1 MCKVRLLLWKGMRK
15 KESSP
20 RKYSIVNK
28 KICYQEVEV
37 IDNEIQ
43 TGKVDYLGL

>member
-1 MCKVRLLLWKGMRK
+1 MQSKIVVVERMRK